1 MRTAQQ
7 RTENICI
14 VLEKAVDVLL
24 DNLHRYSGLTEMDLY
39 LMQTLATYYDMMGY
53 REGVRLS
60 QRAQRGQETRQQQ
73 EAITK
78 LAEATNEIKS

>member
-1 MRTAQQ
+1 MRSTQQ
-7 RTENICI
+7 RAEDVCL

-60 QRAQRGQETRQQQ
+60 QRAQQGQETRQQQ
-73 EAITK
+73 EAIAK
-78 LAEATNEIKS
+78 FAEATNEVKS